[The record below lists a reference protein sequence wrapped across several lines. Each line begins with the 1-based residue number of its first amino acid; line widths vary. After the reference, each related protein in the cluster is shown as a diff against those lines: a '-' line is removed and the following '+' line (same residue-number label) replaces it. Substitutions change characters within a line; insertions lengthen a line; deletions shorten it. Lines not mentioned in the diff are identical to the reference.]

1 MYESYYN
8 FHMFITMN
16 IVADALREFDTESKL
31 TNGSAPLQGIKIN
44 EIAENHVTASQEK
57 DAVVLKHG
65 KDQILVKNAGLDR
78 TINTILD
85 TAREGE
91 LWERALYHMI
101 FNGCSLQDIAEKA
114 YGIFHNP
121 IFFVDETDH
130 VLARTH
136 HELGEVNEAWD
147 SIINTGYLPLE
158 TTTITHEKMN
168 RNLSASQRRGK
179 NVPFLFSPPTTDIDN
194 RGINYLIYSPLSHE
208 RVGTLIIIENETPVT
223 LGMLNLAEVLT
234 DAVDEWMNMHKEDHP
249 FKTSRNLIQELIETP
264 EQVERK
270 EVLNRYIAPCKNG
283 YRLALITG
291 CGHVPREQIEK
302 MITDTLKGSL
312 AYKYGEEVVAVI
324 PLTETDEEIQ
334 KHLDM
339 VLYYQGARVGLSYPF
354 FDLTSFNS
362 YYHQAKV
369 ALSYGTEKFAGIRP
383 EIAMRYFTD
392 ETSKDIFGANM
403 AHPALEKLKEYD
415 AKHGGELY
423 KTLYYFL
430 RHERSLI
437 DSSRALNIHR
447 NSLIYRIDK
456 IRQLT
461 DVDLDDADIR
471 EYLLF
476 SYRITGRP

>member
-1 MYESYYN
+1 
-8 FHMFITMN
+8 MFITMN
-16 IVADALREFDTESKL
+16 IVEDALREFDTESKL

-44 EIAENHVTASQEK
+44 EIEDNYLTVTEEK
-57 DAVVLKHG
+57 GQVVCQHG
-65 KDQILVKNAGLDR
+65 KDRIVVKNVGLDR
-78 TINTILD
+78 TINTIL
-85 TAREGE
+85 TAAREGE

-101 FNGCSLQDIAEKA
+101 FNDCSLQEIVEKA
-114 YGIFHNP
+114 YEIFHNP
-121 IFFVDETDH
+121 VFFVDETDH
-130 VLARTH
+130 VLAKTH
-136 HELGEVNEAWD
+136 HGTGEVNDAWD
-147 SIINTGYLPLE
+147 YILETGYLPLE
-158 TTTITHEKMN
+158 TTTITHEKME

-179 NVPFLFSPPTTDIDN
+179 NAPFLFSPPTTDIDN
-194 RGINYLIYSPLSHE
+194 RGINYLIYSPISRE

-264 EQVERK
+264 EQVEHK
-270 EVLNRYIAPCKNG
+270 EVLSRYLVPCENG
-283 YRLALITG
+283 YRLTVITG
-291 CGHVPREQIEK
+291 CGHVPGEQIEK

-324 PLTETDEEIQ
+324 PLTETDEEIR

-339 VLYYQGARVGLSYPF
+339 VLYYQGARIGLSYPF
-354 FDLTSFNS
+354 YDLTNLNS

-392 ETSKDIFGANM
+392 ETSRDIFGANM

-415 AKHGGELY
+415 EKHGGELY
-423 KTLYYFL
+423 KTLYFFL

-437 DSSRALNIHR
+437 DSARALNIHR
-447 NSLIYRIDK
+447 NSLIYRIEK
-456 IRQLT
+456 IRQMT
-461 DVDLDDADIR
+461 DLDLDDADIR